1 MCTITHLHTLIAA
14 SPNFAS
20 CFAVVVV
27 GTKWEVASSINFEVQ
42 LSFRTVLEEIVLLFP
57 PFT

>member
-20 CFAVVVV
+20 YFAVVAV
-27 GTKWEVASSINFEVQ
+27 GTKWELASSINFEVQ
-42 LSFRTVLEEIVLLFP
+42 LSLRTVLKEIVLLFP

>member
-14 SPNFAS
+14 SPNS
-20 CFAVVVV
+20 TTYFAVVAV

>member
-27 GTKWEVASSINFEVQ
+27 GTKWEVALSINFEVQ
-42 LSFRTVLEEIVLLFP
+42 LPFRTVLEEIVLLFP

>member
-20 CFAVVVV
+20 CFAVVAA
-27 GTKWEVASSINFEVQ
+27 GTKWELASSINFEVQ